1 MKYHIAG
8 QTNRKYIYP
17 LFLLLITLL
26 SISCASIHNASQ
38 NKSGYGSI
46 EGEIISCVPGF
57 DEMAAAL
64 TLQKYSDSLSDRNS
78 PDRYEYDTAVA
89 PRKIESDSIGH
100 IHADNIIPGLY
111 MGIARGAPYNR
122 IDDGGIIKAEML
134 ARESCGPVR
143 IILIRIG
150 RDSVTSFEIQLP
162 RTIQDWSNDP
172 NYFQETVKWEGEIES
187 ILK

>member
-46 EGEIISCVPGF
+46 EGKIISCVPGF
-57 DEMAAAL
+57 DEMGATL
-64 TLQKYSDSLSDRNS
+64 TLHKYSDSLSVGDS
-78 PDRYEYDTAVA
+78 PDAYEYDTTVA
-89 PRKIESDSIGH
+89 PRKIESDSVGH
-100 IHADNIIPGLY
+100 IQTDNIIPGLY

-150 RDSVTSFEIQLP
+150 RDSVTSFEIKLP
-162 RTIQDWSNDP
+162 RTTQDWSNDT
-172 NYFQETVKWEGEIES
+172 NYFQETVKWEGKIES